1 MCYLGIYY
9 IFLACFYFSSRNYSP
24 VFTNRGSI
32 IYSEHV
38 SNELCCMYLS
48 VCLDGSLRQLPLSF
62 NIGKKKKSSN
72 FLIIQNF
79 PTVIETSVATNH
91 FKLLFVMGYI
101 KNQGYNS
108 C

>member
-1 MCYLGIYY
+1 
-9 IFLACFYFSSRNYSP
+9 
-24 VFTNRGSI
+24 
-32 IYSEHV
+32 
-38 SNELCCMYLS
+38 MYLS
-48 VCLDGSLRQLPLSF
+48 VCLDGVMRQLPLSF
-62 NIGKKKKSSN
+62 NAVRLVKKKSSN